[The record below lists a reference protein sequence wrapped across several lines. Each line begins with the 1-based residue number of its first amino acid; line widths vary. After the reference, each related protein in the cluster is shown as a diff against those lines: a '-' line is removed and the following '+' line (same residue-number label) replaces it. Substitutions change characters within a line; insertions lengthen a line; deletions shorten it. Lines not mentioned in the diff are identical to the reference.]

1 MIGILVIGSLRSPPP
16 YPGCAG
22 LLHGKACHTILRS
35 LRFLT
40 NRVPLPP
47 HPGDRIN
54 RSMLSCRDMDPWLSI
69 HSPTACGG
77 SPAQRARGRR
87 AERALPADRY
97 LQADETLSSCT
108 RILPCVQNDHVRREG
123 NPVTSCFPLRGIPA
137 KRERVYEAARDIDT
151 LSWYGTAVRRHFY
164 SSPPKAAIHN
174 PQPPK
179 AAVSRVDGIRLLC
192 PPLTEPYVRFSRI
205 RLLE

>member
-1 MIGILVIGSLRSPPP
+1 MGQLSAIRGGGRPLKIIGRHYDKTMQPHFARGNAFPPLSAGGTTFTPGGRHNKTLR
-16 YPGCAG
+16 GCNLICSSKQSRGCSA
-22 LLHGKACHTILRS
+22 
-35 LRFLT
+35 
-40 NRVPLPP
+40 
-47 HPGDRIN
+47 
-54 RSMLSCRDMDPWLSI
+54 
-69 HSPTACGG
+69 TACGG

-137 KRERVYEAARDIDT
+137 RRERVYEAARDIDT

-179 AAVSRVDGIRLLC
+179 AVVKPKNLRPRSRC
-192 PPLTEPYVRFSRI
+192 QS
-205 RLLE
+205 

>member
-1 MIGILVIGSLRSPPP
+1 MQPHFARGNAFPPLSAGGTTFTQEGGTTKLCEDVISYVALSK
-16 YPGCAG
+16 AG
-22 LLHGKACHTILRS
+22 
-35 LRFLT
+35 
-40 NRVPLPP
+40 VVLPP
-47 HPGDRIN
+47 LAGEVP
-54 RSMLSCRDMDPWLSI
+54 RSGQ
-69 HSPTACGG
+69 GG
-77 SPAQRARGRR
+77 GERS
-87 AERALPADRY
+87 RALPADRY

-179 AAVSRVDGIRLLC
+179 AAVKPKNLRPRSRC
-192 PPLTEPYVRFSRI
+192 QS
-205 RLLE
+205 

>member
-1 MIGILVIGSLRSPPP
+1 MIKPCSLTSHVEMHFPPLVGWWYHL
-16 YPGCAG
+16 YPGG
-22 LLHGKACHTILRS
+22 RHNKTLRGCNLICS
-35 LRFLT
+35 SKQSR
-40 NRVPLPP
+40 
-47 HPGDRIN
+47 GC
-54 RSMLSCRDMDPWLSI
+54 SA
-69 HSPTACGG
+69 TACGG

-97 LQADETLSSCT
+97 LQAAETLSACT

-179 AAVSRVDGIRLLC
+179 AAVKPKNLRPRSRC
-192 PPLTEPYVRFSRI
+192 QS
-205 RLLE
+205 